1 MVSRNL
7 EINFKGDASMKQKV
21 KSISIYDLK
30 PNMILAEDLILN
42 GLTLVAKQITLNNSM
57 IKKILEF
64 YPSDTIYI
72 YADEEETV
80 VPSSQ
85 NLRKQNLI
93 QTENVLNNF
102 SNNIDKFLTSI
113 EKNSEPDLTEIR
125 TMSKEIL
132 DNLKDYDSILKSI
145 TNSRNI
151 DEYLIRHCVNVA
163 LLSSMLGKWLNL
175 SNKDLTLLT
184 YTAFLHDI
192 GKTKVN
198 PAILNKA
205 SKLTKS
211 EFEEIKKH
219 PVYSYELVKN
229 IPYLD
234 QSVSLGVL
242 MHHERID
249 GSGYPLGLKEDKI
262 NTFAKIIGITDM
274 FDAMTSDKVYSKKQN
289 PFTVLE
295 IMQHDCMGLL
305 DYNYLT
311 TFIKQ
316 MSNYYTGEMVK
327 LNNGSVG
334 KIIKIDINN
343 ISKPLISV
351 DSNFIDLSKEKN
363 LFIIEL
369 LS

>member
-1 MVSRNL
+1 MKPAV
-7 EINFKGDASMKQKV
+7 KG
-21 KSISIYDLK
+21 ISIYELK

-42 GLTLVAKQITLNNSM
+42 GLTLVAKEIALNNSM

-64 YPSDTIYI
+64 YPFNTIYI
-72 YADEEETV
+72 YDNEVDSVEFN
-80 VPSSQ
+80 SQ
-85 NLRKQNLI
+85 NLRHQKLI
-93 QTENVLNNF
+93 ETENVLNHF
-102 SNNIDKFLTSI
+102 SNNIDKFLNSI
-113 EKNSEPDLTEIR
+113 ENNSEPDLTEIR
-125 TMSKEIL
+125 AMSKEIL
-132 DNLKDYDSILKSI
+132 DNLIDYGSILKSI

-163 LLSSMLGKWLNL
+163 LLCSMLGKWLNL
-175 SNKDLTLLT
+175 PNKDITLLT
-184 YTAFLHDI
+184 YAGFLHDI

-198 PAILNKA
+198 PTILNKA

-219 PVYSYELVKN
+219 PVYSYELIKN

-234 QSVSLGVL
+234 KSVSLGIL

-262 NTFAKIIGITDM
+262 STFAKIIGIADM
-274 FDAMTSDKVYSKKQN
+274 FDAMTSDRVYSTKQN
-289 PFTVLE
+289 PFKVLE

-311 TFIKQ
+311 IFIKQ
-316 MSNYYTGEMVK
+316 MANYYTGEMVK
-327 LNNGSVG
+327 LNNGSIG

-343 ISKPLISV
+343 ISRPLISI
-351 DSNFIDLSKEKN
+351 DENFIDLSVVICHLFYKN
-363 LFIIEL
+363 C
-369 LS
+369 